1 VKQINRKQCLG
12 NRERTTLARHMNVK
26 YVKLDAKMRVD
37 SYIDLGSSNLS
48 ELCTNSVVTQEQR
61 SLLSVL

>member
-1 VKQINRKQCLG
+1 
-12 NRERTTLARHMNVK
+12 MNVK